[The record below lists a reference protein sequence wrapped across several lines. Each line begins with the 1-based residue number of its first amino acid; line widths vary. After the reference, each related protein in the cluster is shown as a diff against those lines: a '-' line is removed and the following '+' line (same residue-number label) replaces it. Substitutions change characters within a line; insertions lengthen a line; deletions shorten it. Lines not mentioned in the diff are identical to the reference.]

1 MGWCWSWSS
10 NELAVIIRWPK
21 YWSFSFSISPSNK
34 YSGLISFM
42 TDLISLQSKGLARVL
57 PALQFKS
64 ISSSAFNLP
73 YGPTLISIHDYWKNH
88 SFDYMDLCQQ
98 SNLSLLFN
106 TLSRLVK
113 AFELPLVS
121 AYLFNLVPTLC
132 AYKPVYR
139 VILPG
144 RNVGMERLLVLML

>member
-1 MGWCWSWSS
+1 MNIQDCFPLGLTGW
-10 NELAVIIRWPK
+10 
-21 YWSFSFSISPSNK
+21 
-34 YSGLISFM
+34 
-42 TDLISLQSKGLARVL
+42 ISLQSKGLLRVFSSTTVQKHQFL
-57 PALQFKS
+57 VLSPLYSPAL
-64 ISSSAFNLP
+64 
-73 YGPTLISIHDYWKNH
+73 TSIHDYWKNH